1 MMRALRLPDELRQE
15 LSRPVGYFIEGL
27 DHMSVALRAL
37 NIIRGRRCWCVGDQV
52 VRSFINAGFVPDIA
66 VIDRKTSRS
75 KPVDMSDVEK
85 IYRDSGS
92 IHIIRNPPGYIN
104 LEVIDLIREISSDRG
119 RHHLVIVEGEED
131 LISLAVLG
139 YAPIGDVL
147 IYGIPGRGIV
157 IIFIDPD
164 MKSRALDVMRRMT
177 LEEIRV

>member
-1 MMRALRLPDELRQE
+1 
-15 LSRPVGYFIEGL
+15 
-27 DHMSVALRAL
+27 
-37 NIIRGRRCWCVGDQV
+37 
-52 VRSFINAGFVPDIA
+52 
-66 VIDRKTSRS
+66 
-75 KPVDMSDVEK
+75 
-85 IYRDSGS
+85 
-92 IHIIRNPPGYIN
+92 RNPPGYIN